1 MGVFGLTRA
10 MLTWHVRP
18 VSISAPPDH
27 ADDRLLR
34 ANPQRFGVRLVD
46 DRIFVE
52 GVDLAAIAEEID
64 TPCYVYGA
72 SYVRAQLRGLR
83 EALAARPSLIC
94 YAVKANSSQAIL
106 RLLAAEGAG
115 ADIVSGGELERA
127 LAAGFEPGVIV
138 FSGVGKRDDE
148 IDAAI
153 AAKVRAIHA
162 ESIEEL
168 ERIAARARAVGAVAR
183 VALRVNPD
191 IDPETHPYLAT
202 GLRETKFGISMAD
215 ALEVAQRV
223 IDEPA
228 LRLVGLACHIGSQIM
243 DAAPFLAALGRVREL
258 LDVLRT
264 RASLE
269 YLDLGG
275 GLGIPYGVDEPR
287 VDVATFGA
295 ELVAATKD
303 LDLELL
309 LEPGRYL
316 VGNAGVLL
324 TRVVNGKESG
334 GKRFVIVDA
343 AMNDLIRPAL
353 YEAYHAIVP
362 ATLPSAE
369 TPRIRADV
377 VGPVCECG
385 DFFARDRE
393 MAPPSSGEL
402 LVILSAGAYG
412 MTMASNYNTRPLA
425 PEVLVS
431 GDDYAVTRPR
441 RSVASLIQEERLPQ
455 WLAPPQDQA

>member
-1 MGVFGLTRA
+1 MGVFGLTCA
-10 MLTWHVRP
+10 MMTWHVGQ

-34 ANPQRFGVRLVD
+34 ANPERFGVRIVD

-52 GVDLAAIAEEID
+52 NVDVAAIAEAVD

-72 SYVRAQLRGLR
+72 AFVRSQFRGLR
-83 EALAARPSLIC
+83 EALAGRPALIC
-94 YAVKANSSQAIL
+94 YAVKANSSQALL
-106 RLLAAEGAG
+106 RLFADEGAG
-115 ADIVSGGELERA
+115 ADIVSGGELQRA
-127 LAAGFEPGVIV
+127 LAAGFAPRVIV
-138 FSGVGKRDDE
+138 FSGVGKRDEE

-153 AAKVRAIHA
+153 DADIRAIHA

-168 ERIAARARAVGAVAR
+168 ERIAARARARGTVAR

-191 IDPETHPYLAT
+191 IDPDTHPYLAT
-202 GLRETKFGISMAD
+202 GLRETKFGIAMRD
-215 ALEVAQRV
+215 ALAVADRV
-223 IDEPA
+223 IAEPA

-258 LDVLRT
+258 IAALQERT
-264 RASLE
+264 GLE
-269 YLDLGG
+269 YVDLGG

-287 VDVATFGA
+287 VDVKTFGA
-295 ELVAATKD
+295 ELVRALSD
-303 LDLELL
+303 LDLELV

-334 GKRFVIVDA
+334 GKSFVIVDA

-393 MAPPSSGEL
+393 MAPPASGEL
-402 LVILSAGAYG
+402 LVVLSAGAYG
-412 MTMASNYNTRPLA
+412 MTMASNYNSRPLA
-425 PEVLVS
+425 PEVLVG
-431 GDDYAVTRPR
+431 GDAFAVTRPR
-441 RSVASLIQEERLPQ
+441 RSVAELIAEEVLPA
-455 WLAPPQDQA
+455 WLVNGG

>member
-1 MGVFGLTRA
+1 MR
-10 MLTWHVRP
+10 
-18 VSISAPPDH
+18 I
-27 ADDRLLR
+27 
-34 ANPQRFGVRLVD
+34 VD
-46 DRIFVE
+46 EKIFVE
-52 GVDLAAIAEEID
+52 DVDLALIAEQVD
-64 TPCYVYGA
+64 TPCYVYGT
-72 SYVRAQLRGLR
+72 SFVRAQLRGLQH
-83 EALAARPSLIC
+83 ALAARPSLIC

-106 RLLAAEGAG
+106 RLLKDEGAG
-115 ADIVSGGELERA
+115 ADIVSGGELARV
-127 LAAGFEPGVIV
+127 LAAGFLPEVVV

-153 AAKVRAIHA
+153 RAKIRAIHV

-168 ERIAARARAVGAVAR
+168 ERIALRARLLHSVAP

-202 GLRETKFGISMAD
+202 GLRETKFGIAMED
-215 ALEVAQRV
+215 APAVAERV
-223 IDEPA
+223 LAEPA
-228 LRLVGLACHIGSQIM
+228 LRLVGLTCHIGSQIM
-243 DAAPFLAALGRVREL
+243 DAAPFLAALDRVMGLVDALRGRVK
-258 LDVLRT
+258 
-264 RASLE
+264 LE
-269 YLDLGG
+269 YIDLGG
-275 GLGIPYGVDEPR
+275 GLGIPYGIDEPR
-287 VDVATFGA
+287 VDVTTFG
-295 ELVAATKD
+295 EDLVAATRD

-353 YEAYHAIVP
+353 YRAYHAIVP
-362 ATLPSAE
+362 ATLPDPAA
-369 TPRIRADV
+369 PRIVADV

-393 MAPPSSGEL
+393 MAPPASGEL

-412 MTMASNYNTRPLA
+412 MTMASNYNTRALA

-431 GDDYAVTRPR
+431 GERYAITRPR
-441 RSVASLIQEERLPQ
+441 RGALELIAEEQLPP
-455 WLAPPQDQA
+455 WLMGADS

>member
-1 MGVFGLTRA
+1 MGVFGLTCA
-10 MLTWHVRP
+10 MVTWHVGQ

-34 ANPQRFGVRLVD
+34 ANPERFGVRIVD

-52 GVDLAAIAEEID
+52 NVDVAAIAEAVD

-72 SYVRAQLRGLR
+72 AFVRSQFRGLR
-83 EALAARPSLIC
+83 EALAGRPALIC

-106 RLLAAEGAG
+106 RLLAGEGAG

-127 LAAGFEPGVIV
+127 LAAGFAPRVIV
-138 FSGVGKRDDE
+138 FSGVGKRDEE

-153 AAKVRAIHA
+153 DADIRAIHA

-168 ERIAARARAVGAVAR
+168 ERIAARARARGTVAR

-191 IDPETHPYLAT
+191 IDPDTHPYLAT
-202 GLRETKFGISMAD
+202 GLRETKFGIAMRD
-215 ALEVAQRV
+215 ALAVADRV
-223 IDEPA
+223 IAEPA

-258 LDVLRT
+258 IAALQERT
-264 RASLE
+264 ELQ
-269 YLDLGG
+269 YIDLGG

-287 VDVATFGA
+287 VDVKTFGA
-295 ELVAATKD
+295 ELVRALAD
-303 LDLELL
+303 LDLELV

-334 GKRFVIVDA
+334 GKSFVIVDA

-393 MAPPSSGEL
+393 MAPPASGEL
-402 LVILSAGAYG
+402 LVVLSAGAYG
-412 MTMASNYNTRPLA
+412 MTMASNYNSRPLA
-425 PEVLVS
+425 PEVLVG
-431 GDDYAVTRPR
+431 GDAFAVTRPR
-441 RSVASLIQEERLPQ
+441 RSVAELIAEEVLPA
-455 WLAPPQDQA
+455 WLVNGG

>member
-1 MGVFGLTRA
+1 MFGLTRA
-10 MLTWHVRP
+10 MLTWQALQ
-18 VSISAPPDH
+18 VSLSAPPDH

-34 ANPQRFGVRLVD
+34 SNPERFGVRIVD

-52 GVDLAAIAEEID
+52 GVDVAAIAEQVD

-72 SYVRAQLRGLR
+72 SFVRTQFRGLQ

-106 RLLAAEGAG
+106 RLLADEGAG
-115 ADIVSGGELERA
+115 ADIVSGGELARV
-127 LAAGFEPGVIV
+127 LAAGFRPGVVV

-153 AAKVRAIHA
+153 TAKIRAIHA

-168 ERIAARARAVGAVAR
+168 ERIAVRARLLGVVAP

-202 GLRETKFGISMAD
+202 GLRKTKFGIAMED
-215 ALEVAQRV
+215 APAVAEHV
-223 IDEPA
+223 LAEPA
-228 LRLVGLACHIGSQIM
+228 LRLVGLTCHIGSQIM
-243 DAAPFLAALGRVREL
+243 DAAPFLAALDRVMGL
-258 LDVLRT
+258 VDGLRSRT
-264 RASLE
+264 KLE
-269 YLDLGG
+269 YIDLGG
-275 GLGIPYGVDEPR
+275 GLGIPYGIDEPR
-287 VDVATFGA
+287 VDVTTFGA
-295 ELVAATKD
+295 ELVAATRD

-362 ATLPSAE
+362 ATLPDAAA
-369 TPRIRADV
+369 PRIIADV

-393 MAPPSSGEL
+393 MAPPASGEL

-412 MTMASNYNTRPLA
+412 MTMASNYNTRALA

-431 GDDYAVTRPR
+431 GERYAITRPR
-441 RSVASLIQEERLPQ
+441 RGALELIAEEQLPP
-455 WLAPPQDQA
+455 WLGGDER